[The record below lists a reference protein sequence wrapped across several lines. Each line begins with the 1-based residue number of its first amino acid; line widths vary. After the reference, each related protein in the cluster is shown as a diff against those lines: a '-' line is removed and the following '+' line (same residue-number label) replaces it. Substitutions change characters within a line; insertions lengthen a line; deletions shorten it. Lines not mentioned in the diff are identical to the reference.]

1 MKMLLLKLF
10 IFEADPTARGLLTEI
25 NMKKKK
31 KTDVLLKQ
39 LVKCLTMP

>member
-25 NMKKKK
+25 NMKKNKK
-31 KTDVLLKQ
+31 NRCTFKQ
-39 LVKCLTMP
+39 LVKCL

>member
-31 KTDVLLKQ
+31 PDVILNNWLN
-39 LVKCLTMP
+39 V